1 MKSPNFELYFMKKN
15 KNEFSKTKKEQEQ
28 IHFFLKLVILIIYQ
42 QNINN
47 EDIERKRYI
56 YRLYKIHVTTLVV
69 MEIRSYFS

>member
-1 MKSPNFELYFMKKN
+1 MKSPNFELYFMKNNKT

-56 YRLYKIHVTTLVV
+56 QTI
-69 MEIRSYFS
+69 

>member
-1 MKSPNFELYFMKKN
+1 MKSPNFELYFMKNNKT
-15 KNEFSKTKKEQEQ
+15 KNEFSKTKQEQEQ

-56 YRLYKIHVTTLVV
+56 QTL
-69 MEIRSYFS
+69 